1 MNMRL
6 VAIGLF
12 GSLVIRVLGAT
23 WRIRTRG
30 GENLDAARRMSS
42 QLVFVFWHG
51 RLLPMAYTH
60 RNEGVH
66 ILASEHPDGEMLGR
80 TIRFLGFGHVRGSST
95 RGGARAILAM
105 VDRLRAGDDI
115 GLTVD
120 GPRGP
125 MHVVKPGAAEIAKLS
140 GCAII
145 PVTSASRRHR
155 TFASWDRFELPLP
168 FTRVVVRYGT
178 PVRVPSDASSAALET
193 ARAEV
198 ERILNDITRAA
209 DNDVRG

>member
-1 MNMRL
+1 MRL